1 MKSFL
6 TTAFGERRLRLRCL
20 AISTRVNVILSN
32 VVHGKSVPRSPR
44 TRVLILRAKFAKL
57 LSFLFFSSS
66 SSEKVRNLL
75 TTSWSSL
82 ARLSLVSWTCLDIS
96 VFYQCNIYLLA
107 PLHRVDCH
115 GVCVSVQSYYGSTG
129 AEWRQRSELDIFYLI
144 LQSNPMSSFVQNK
157 FNIGKERQPQCCR

>member
-1 MKSFL
+1 MRSFL

-20 AISTRVNVILSN
+20 AISTRVNVILTD
-32 VVHGKSVPRSPR
+32 VVQRSVPRSPR

-82 ARLSLVSWTCLDIS
+82 ARLSLVSWRCLDIS
-96 VFYQCNIYLLA
+96 DFYQCNIYLLA
-107 PLHRVDCH
+107 SLHRVDCH
-115 GVCVSVQSYYGSTG
+115 GVSVSVQSYCGSTG